1 LAKTD
6 KISFISAC
14 ASDFVE
20 IYVGSGP
27 KKVREIFALARK
39 NEPSILFIDELEAI
53 GVQRTSNVHSYTNN
67 IERYST
73 LNQVNFKLI
82 IIRFYQKWMELRKT
96 KI

>member
-1 LAKTD
+1 MAKAD

-27 KKVREIFALARK
+27 KKVREIFDLARK

-53 GVQRTSNVHSYTNN
+53 GVQRASNVHSYTNN

-82 IIRFYQKWMELRKT
+82 IIRFYQKWMEFLKT